1 MSTQYSDV
9 VETARDYYN
18 SEDADTFYKLVW
30 GGEDLHIGMY
40 EYQGEPIADASRRT
54 VAHMSDLLGEPQPE
68 WRVLDMG
75 AGYGGVAR
83 YLVENYGCEVTA
95 LNLSEKENERDR
107 EINKARHLDHKINV
121 VDGSFEKVDEPDA
134 SYDVVWSEDSFL
146 HSENAKKKEV
156 IKEAARLLKPGG
168 WLIFTDPMQTDDC
181 PEGVLDPILARIHLN
196 SLASPALYREAAEA
210 AGLYEVSFEEHSDQI
225 ATHYGR
231 VKQELESR
239 EEELRPHIS
248 QDYIDRMKQGLQH
261 WVDGGH
267 SGYLTWGIFRFR
279 KPAE

>member
-1 MSTQYSDV
+1 MSENYSDV

-18 SEDADTFYKLVW
+18 SEDADTFYKMVW
-30 GGEDLHIGMY
+30 GGEDLHIGLY
-40 EYQGEPIADASRRT
+40 EYKDEPIGDASRRT

-83 YLVENYGCEVTA
+83 YLVENYRCDVTA

-107 EINKARHLDHKINV
+107 EINKARHLDHKITV

-146 HSENAKKKEV
+146 HSQNEDKKKV
-156 IKEAARLLKPGG
+156 IQEAARVLKPGG

-181 PEGVLDPILARIHLN
+181 PGGVLDPILARIHLD
-196 SLASPALYREAAEA
+196 SLASPALYREAAKA
-210 AGLYEVSFEEHSDQI
+210 AGLEEVGFEEHSSQI

-239 EEELRPHIS
+239 EDELKNYIS

-261 WVDGGH
+261 WVDGGN

-279 KPAE
+279 KPAR

>member
-1 MSTQYSDV
+1 MSQDYSDV

-18 SEDADTFYKLVW
+18 SADADTFYKMVW
-30 GGEDLHIGMY
+30 GGEDLHIGLY
-40 EYQGEPIADASRRT
+40 EYQDEPIGDASRRT
-54 VAHMSDLLGEPQPE
+54 VAHMADMLGEPEPH

-83 YLVENYGCEVTA
+83 YLVENYRCDVTA

-107 EINKARHLDHKINV
+107 EINRARQLDHKITV
-121 VDGSFEKVDEPDA
+121 VDGSFEKVDEPDE

-146 HSENAKKKEV
+146 HSPNEDKYQV
-156 IKEAARLLKPGG
+156 IQEAARLLKPGG
-168 WLIFTDPMQTDDC
+168 WLIFTDPMQTDNC
-181 PEGVLDPILARIHLN
+181 PDGVLDPILARIHLD
-196 SLASPALYREAAEA
+196 SLASPSLYRDAAQK
-210 AGLYEVSFEEHSDQI
+210 AGLREIGFEEHSGQI
-225 ATHYGR
+225 STHYGR

-239 EEELRPHIS
+239 EEELKRFIS

-261 WVDGGH
+261 WVDGGN

-279 KPAE
+279 KPE

>member
-1 MSTQYSDV
+1 MSQEYSDV

-18 SEDADTFYKLVW
+18 SADADTFYKMVW
-30 GGEDLHIGMY
+30 GGEDLHIGLY
-40 EYQGEPIADASRRT
+40 EYQDEPIGDASRRT
-54 VAHMSDLLGEPQPE
+54 VAHMADLLGEPQPE

-83 YLVENYGCEVTA
+83 YLVENYGCDVTA

-107 EINKARHLDHKINV
+107 EINKARKLDHKITV
-121 VDGSFEKVDEPDA
+121 VDGSFEKVDEPDE

-146 HSENAKKKEV
+146 HSPNEDKYQV
-156 IKEAARLLKPGG
+156 IAEAARLLKPGG

-181 PEGVLDPILARIHLN
+181 PEGVLDPILARIHLD
-196 SLASPALYREAAEA
+196 SLASPSLYRDAAQK
-210 AGLYEVSFEEHSDQI
+210 AGLREIGFEEHSGQI
-225 ATHYGR
+225 STHYGR

-239 EEELRPHIS
+239 EDELKRFIS
-248 QDYIDRMKQGLQH
+248 QDYMDRMKQGLQH
-261 WVDGGH
+261 WVDGGN

-279 KPAE
+279 KPE